1 MKKTIFFM
9 IVCLVAFT
17 KLSAQTWDELTDE
30 QKVMKVKNFRA
41 DSQKYLKE
49 KLGMSATQINDI
61 DNVNLCYLSMLDRID
76 RYGKTEENKEKV
88 AQAATEARSI
98 QLDIIMGEEK
108 HKQYHEYLAEKIKKA
123 QGAKST
129 KS

>member
-17 KLSAQTWDELTDE
+17 KLNAQTWDELTDE

-41 DSQKYLKE
+41 DNQKYLKE
-49 KLGMSATQINDI
+49 KLGMSTTQINDI
-61 DNVNLCYLSMLDRID
+61 DNVNLCFLSMLDRVN
-76 RYGKTEENKEKV
+76 RYGKSEENKEKV
-88 AQAATEARSI
+88 AQAAAEARSI

-108 HKQYHEYLAEKIKKA
+108 HKKYTEYMMEKIKKA
-123 QGAKST
+123 QGT
-129 KS
+129 KSS